1 MLTAHPRVPAPVPA
15 CQLTAVSKRPI
26 LIGSGWDNFP
36 HVQPC
41 LAGPWAG
48 ATVSQEPVANA
59 VDRRMA
65 LAREWDELVAQV
77 RELEGFEDFLR
88 PPPLEKLLPAA
99 DKGPVAIINVS
110 QWRCDAL
117 IVQADGVTARELPD
131 LSLENAVQAANY
143 YMITLQEVDAA
154 AENYLGAQMAEEDDA
169 DAALRE
175 TEAALALEA
184 AVEQVDEMLTNLQ
197 RYMWEAI
204 TEPVLDTLGFTR
216 TPAGD
221 ASTWPRMWWC
231 PTGPLTVLPL
241 HSAGFHDDPDDTTRR
256 AVIDRVVSSYTP
268 TLRALLEARS
278 PRSSAASTT
287 QDADGGGRLLIVS
300 LDDTPGQRPLNG
312 TRERDAL
319 RAIPQERRTELEG
332 PRATRQ
338 DVLTALSS
346 HRWVHF
352 SCHGDQDLHEP
363 SRGGLQMYD
372 EMLTIAD
379 ISAAQFHGDYA
390 GLAACKSAVGGVELL
405 DEAIT
410 LAAALH
416 YTGYRHVV
424 ATLWSVDDDASS
436 EVFTAMYQRMIVDGE
451 IRPDLAA
458 VALHDVVRSLRG
470 QDLAGPRAWT
480 PFTHT
485 GP

>member
-1 MLTAHPRVPAPVPA
+1 M
-15 CQLTAVSKRPI
+15 
-26 LIGSGWDNFP
+26 
-36 HVQPC
+36 
-41 LAGPWAG
+41 
-48 ATVSQEPVANA
+48 SQEFVATA

-88 PPPLEKLLPAA
+88 SPPLEKLLPAA

-117 IVQADGVTARELPD
+117 IVRADGVTVRELPD
-131 LSLENAVQAANY
+131 LSAEYAVHLANY
-143 YMITLQEVDAA
+143 YMITLQVVDAA
-154 AENYLGAQMAEEDDA
+154 AEDYLRAQAAEEDDA
-169 DAALRE
+169 DAAQRE
-175 TEAALALEA
+175 TEAALALDA
-184 AVEQVDEMLTNLQ
+184 AVEQVDRMLTNLQ

-204 TEPVLDTLGFTR
+204 AAPVLDTLGFTR

-221 ASTWPRMWWC
+221 TATWPRMWWC

-278 PRSSAASTT
+278 PRSSAGST
-287 QDADGGGRLLIVS
+287 QDADGEGRLLIVS
-300 LDDTPGQRPLNG
+300 LDDTPGQRPLDG
-312 TRERDAL
+312 TRERVAL

-338 DVLTALSS
+338 DVLAALSS

-352 SCHGDQDLHEP
+352 SCHGDQDLHDP
-363 SRGGLQMYD
+363 SRGGLRMYD

-379 ISAAQFHGDYA
+379 ASAAEFRGDYV
-390 GLAACKSAVGGVELL
+390 GLAACKSAVGGVKLL

-416 YTGYRHVV
+416 YIGYRHVV

-436 EVFTAMYQRMIVDGE
+436 DVFTAMYQRMIADGKM
-451 IRPDLAA
+451 RPDLAA

-470 QDLAGPRAWT
+470 RDFASPRAWT

>member
-1 MLTAHPRVPAPVPA
+1 MT
-15 CQLTAVSKRPI
+15 
-26 LIGSGWDNFP
+26 
-36 HVQPC
+36 
-41 LAGPWAG
+41 
-48 ATVSQEPVANA
+48 QEPAANA
-59 VDRRMA
+59 VDSRMA

-88 PPPLEKLLPAA
+88 PPPLEKLLLAA
-99 DKGPVAIINVS
+99 DKGPVVIINVS

-117 IVQADGVTARELPD
+117 IVRADGITARELPD
-131 LSLENAVQAANY
+131 LSLENAVELANFY
-143 YMITLQEVDAA
+143 LFTLQEVDAA
-154 AENYLGAQMAEEDDA
+154 AENYLRAQAAEEDDA
-169 DAALRE
+169 DAAVRE
-175 TEAALALEA
+175 TEAALALEE
-184 AVEQVDEMLTNLQ
+184 AVEQVDKMLTFLQ
-197 RYMWEAI
+197 RYLWEAI
-204 TEPVLDTLGFTR
+204 AGPVLDTLGFTR

-221 ASTWPRMWWC
+221 TSAWPRMWWC

-241 HSAGFHDDPDDTTRR
+241 HSAGFHDDPDDATRR
-256 AVIDRVVSSYTP
+256 TVIDRVVSSYTP

-278 PRSSAASTT
+278 PRSPAGSAT
-287 QDADGGGRLLIVS
+287 QDANGEGRLLIVS
-300 LDDTPGQRPLNG
+300 LDDTPGQRPLDG
-312 TRERDAL
+312 TRERAAL
-319 RAIPQERRTELEG
+319 RAIPQEHRTELEG

-352 SCHGDQDLHEP
+352 SCHGDQDLRDP
-363 SRGGLQMYD
+363 SRGGLRMYD
-372 EMLTIAD
+372 EMVTIAD
-379 ISAAQFHGDYA
+379 VSAAQFRSDYA

-436 EVFTAMYQRMIVDGE
+436 EAFTAMYQRMIVDGE
-451 IRPDLAA
+451 MRPDLAA

-470 QDLAGPRAWT
+470 RDLASPRAWT